1 MWTIGFTFRLD
12 ANQNEKENLHVHKL
26 IIPCIWPFEAT
37 ITSAPQYHGGALTF
51 TVRQKPKALICPACG
66 SKRVIRKGVIRRW
79 LRTIPIGFRPT
90 WICAIIQR
98 VGCLACRA
106 VRQVELGM
114 AKARRSYTKA
124 FERFALGLS
133 RYMTIKDVAMV
144 LGISWDVI
152 KEIQKR
158 SLKKRF
164 AKVKL
169 KHLKKIA
176 IDEISIGK
184 GHRYL
189 TIVMDLKTGAVVFV
203 GDGKG
208 SEALIPFWQRLKAS
222 KAKVEAVAIDMSL
235 AYITAVL
242 GNLPNTAIV
251 FDHFHVVRLVNDALA
266 QLRRELFHEIND
278 KNQRQIIKGTRWLL
292 LKAPENL
299 DNDRQ
304 EKQRL
309 AKALELNQP
318 LALAYYLKEETPT
331 VYGGCQRKRPQPSIS
346 TIGSWR
352 AARSGIPR
360 MYKLAVS
367 IAAHK
372 SGILNYFDHRI
383 STGPLEGLNNKIKTL
398 KRQAYGFRDL
408 EFFKL
413 KILALHQTRY
423 ALIG

>member
-1 MWTIGFTFRLD
+1 MS
-12 ANQNEKENLHVHKL
+12 
-26 IIPCIWPFEAT
+26 
-37 ITSAPQYHGGALTF
+37 TSLLYHAFGLRGYDYISTQYHGGALTF

-66 SKRVIRKGVIRRW
+66 SKRVIRKGVVRRW

-106 VRQVELGM
+106 VRQVELTM

-133 RYMTIKDVAMV
+133 RFMTIKDVAMV

-158 SLKKRF
+158 NLKKRF
-164 AKVKL
+164 AKPKL
-169 KHLKKIA
+169 QHLKKIA

-222 KAKVEAVAIDMSL
+222 KAKVKAVAIDMSL

-242 GNLPNTAIV
+242 DNLPNAAIV
-251 FDHFHVVRLVNDALA
+251 FDHFHVVRLVNDEPNFAGNFFTKLTT
-266 QLRRELFHEIND
+266 
-278 KNQRQIIKGTRWLL
+278 KTSSKSS
-292 LKAPENL
+292 
-299 DNDRQ
+299 
-304 EKQRL
+304 
-309 AKALELNQP
+309 
-318 LALAYYLKEETPT
+318 KEP
-331 VYGGCQRKRPQPSIS
+331 GGC
-346 TIGSWR
+346 
-352 AARSGIPR
+352 
-360 MYKLAVS
+360 Y
-367 IAAHK
+367 
-372 SGILNYFDHRI
+372 
-383 STGPLEGLNNKIKTL
+383 
-398 KRQAYGFRDL
+398 
-408 EFFKL
+408 
-413 KILALHQTRY
+413 
-423 ALIG
+423 